1 MTASA
6 GRGPISTFLV
16 RRLIGACLV
25 LLGVSLATFLVARST
40 GDPITLLV
48 PANATEAARTELRA
62 HLGLDQPAPVQF
74 ALFLFHAVQGD
85 LGSSFVYKQHV
96 LDLVV
101 NRLAATFELALAAF
115 AIALALGIGLGML
128 AALKQNTV
136 VDFVITAFT
145 MIGLAIPPFWL
156 GLILIIV
163 FAVRLQIL
171 PVSGSETAVAVVLP
185 AITLSLQST
194 ARLAR
199 LLRSSMIEVLEADYV
214 RTARAKGLTR
224 RRVLWLHAFRN
235 ALIPLVTMAG
245 LELGDLISSAVV
257 IEAIFAWPGL
267 GRLAITAVAQRDFPL
282 LQGAVLVAA
291 ACFVTINLVV
301 DWLYTR
307 IDPRVALR

>member
-1 MTASA
+1 M
-6 GRGPISTFLV
+6 
-16 RRLIGACLV
+16 
-25 LLGVSLATFLVARST
+25 LLGVSLATFLVAHST

-48 PANATEAARTELRA
+48 PSNATEAARADLRT
-62 HLGLDQPAPVQF
+62 HLGLDRPVPVQY
-74 ALFLFHAVQGD
+74 ALFLVHAVQGD
-85 LGSSFVYKQHV
+85 LGSSFVYKQRV
-96 LDLVV
+96 LDLVL
-101 NRLAATFELALAAF
+101 NRLGATFELAAVAF
-115 AIALALGIGLGML
+115 VIALVLGIGLGVA
-128 AALKQNTV
+128 AALRRNTM
-136 VDFVITAFT
+136 VDVAVTGFT

-171 PVSGSETAVAVVLP
+171 PVSGSDTAVSVILP
-185 AITLSLQST
+185 AVTLSLQST

-199 LLRSSMIEVLEADYV
+199 LLRSSMIEVLGTDYV
-214 RTARAKGLTR
+214 RTAKAKGLWR
-224 RRVLWLHAFRN
+224 SRVLWVHAFRN

-267 GRLAITAVAQRDFPL
+267 GRLAITAVSQRDFPL

-291 ACFVTINLVV
+291 VCFVTINLVV

-307 IDPRVALR
+307 IDPRVVLR

>member
-1 MTASA
+1 M
-6 GRGPISTFLV
+6 PISTFLV
-16 RRLIGACLV
+16 NRVAAACLV
-25 LLGVSLATFLVARST
+25 LLGVSLATFLVAQST
-40 GDPITLLV
+40 GDPVTLLV
-48 PANATEAARTELRA
+48 PANATEAARADLRA
-62 HLGLDQPAPVQF
+62 HLGLDRPVPVQYG
-74 ALFLFHAVQGD
+74 LFLVHALRGD

-101 NRLAATFELALAAF
+101 NRLGATFELAFAAF
-115 AIALALGIGLGML
+115 ALVLGIGLGVL
-128 AALKQNTV
+128 AALRRNTV
-136 VDFVITAFT
+136 VDFAITGFT

-163 FAVRLQIL
+163 FAVRLRVL
-171 PVSGSETAVAVVLP
+171 PVSGSDTAASVILP
-185 AITLSLQST
+185 AVTLSLQST

-214 RTARAKGLTR
+214 RTARAKGLSR
-224 RRVLWLHAFRN
+224 RAVLWVHAFRN

-267 GRLAITAVAQRDFPL
+267 GRLAITAVSQRDFPL
-282 LQGAVLVAA
+282 LQGAVLVEAV
-291 ACFVTINLVV
+291 CFVSINLAV

>member
-1 MTASA
+1 M
-6 GRGPISTFLV
+6 
-16 RRLIGACLV
+16 
-25 LLGVSLATFLVARST
+25 LLGVSLATVLVAHAT

-48 PANATEAARTELRA
+48 PSNATEAARADLRT
-62 HLGLDQPAPVQF
+62 HLGLDRPVPVQY
-74 ALFLFHAVQGD
+74 ALFLVHAVQGD
-85 LGSSFVYKQHV
+85 LGSSFVYKQRV

-101 NRLAATFELALAAF
+101 NRLGATFELAAVAF
-115 AIALALGIGLGML
+115 VIALVLGIGLGVA
-128 AALKQNTV
+128 AALRRNTM
-136 VDFVITAFT
+136 VDVAVTGFT

-171 PVSGSETAVAVVLP
+171 PVSGSDTAVSVILP
-185 AITLSLQST
+185 AVTLSLQST

-199 LLRSSMIEVLEADYV
+199 LLRSSMIEVLGTDYV
-214 RTARAKGLTR
+214 RTAKAKGLWR
-224 RRVLWLHAFRN
+224 SRVLWVHAFRN

-267 GRLAITAVAQRDFPL
+267 GRLAITAVSQRDFPL

-291 ACFVTINLVV
+291 VCFVTINLVV

-307 IDPRVALR
+307 IDPRVVLR

>member
-1 MTASA
+1 MAA
-6 GRGPISTFLV
+6 
-16 RRLIGACLV
+16 ACLV
-25 LLGVSLATFLVARST
+25 LLGVSLATFLVAQST
-40 GDPITLLV
+40 GDPVTLLV
-48 PANATEAARTELRA
+48 PANATEAARADLRA
-62 HLGLDQPAPVQF
+62 HLGLDRPVPVQYG
-74 ALFLFHAVQGD
+74 LFLAHALRGD

-101 NRLAATFELALAAF
+101 NRLGTTFELAFAAF
-115 AIALALGIGLGML
+115 AIALVLGVGLGAL
-128 AALKQNTV
+128 AALRRNTV
-136 VDFVITAFT
+136 VDFAITGFT

-163 FAVRLQIL
+163 FAVRLRVL
-171 PVSGSETAVAVVLP
+171 PVSGSDTAASVILP
-185 AITLSLQST
+185 AVTLSLQST

-214 RTARAKGLTR
+214 RTARAKGLSR
-224 RRVLWLHAFRN
+224 GVVLWVHAFRN

-267 GRLAITAVAQRDFPL
+267 GRLAITAVSQRDFPL

-291 ACFVTINLVV
+291 VCFVSINLAV

>member
-1 MTASA
+1 M
-6 GRGPISTFLV
+6 V
-16 RRLIGACLV
+16 RRLLGACLV
-25 LLGVSLATFLVARST
+25 LLGVSFATFMVAQTT

-48 PANATEAARTELRA
+48 PANATEAARAALRT
-62 HLGLDQPAPVQF
+62 HLGLDRPVPVQY
-74 ALFLFHAVQGD
+74 ALFVLHAVQGD

-101 NRLAATFELALAAF
+101 NRLGATFELALVAF
-115 AIALALGIGLGML
+115 AIALVLGVGLGVL
-128 AALKQNTV
+128 AALNRNGM
-136 VDFVITAFT
+136 VDLAVTGFT

-171 PVSGSETAVAVVLP
+171 PVSGSDTAVSVILP
-185 AITLSLQST
+185 AVTLSLQST

-199 LLRSSMIEVLEADYV
+199 LLRSSMIEVLEADYI
-214 RTARAKGLTR
+214 RTARAKGLWR
-224 RRVLWLHAFRN
+224 CRVLWVHAFRN

-257 IEAIFAWPGL
+257 IEAIFAWPGI
-267 GRLAITAVAQRDFPL
+267 GRLAITAVEQRDFPL

-291 ACFVTINLVV
+291 ICFVVINLVV

-307 IDPRVALR
+307 IDPRVVLR

>member
-1 MTASA
+1 
-6 GRGPISTFLV
+6 
-16 RRLIGACLV
+16 
-25 LLGVSLATFLVARST
+25 VSFATFMVAQTT

-48 PANATEAARTELRA
+48 PANATEAARAALRT
-62 HLGLDQPAPVQF
+62 HLGLDRPVPVQY
-74 ALFLFHAVQGD
+74 ALFVLHAVQGD

-101 NRLAATFELALAAF
+101 NRLGATFELALVAF
-115 AIALALGIGLGML
+115 AIALVLGVGLGVL
-128 AALKQNTV
+128 AALNRNGM
-136 VDFVITAFT
+136 VDLAVTGFT

-171 PVSGSETAVAVVLP
+171 PVSGSDTAVSVILP
-185 AITLSLQST
+185 AVTLSLQST

-199 LLRSSMIEVLEADYV
+199 LLRSSMIEVLEADYI
-214 RTARAKGLTR
+214 RTARAKGLWR
-224 RRVLWLHAFRN
+224 CRVLWVHAFRN

-257 IEAIFAWPGL
+257 IEAIFAWPGI
-267 GRLAITAVAQRDFPL
+267 GRLAITAVEQRDFPL

-291 ACFVTINLVV
+291 ICFVVINLVV

-307 IDPRVALR
+307 IDPRVVLR

>member
-1 MTASA
+1 M
-6 GRGPISTFLV
+6 
-16 RRLIGACLV
+16 
-25 LLGVSLATFLVARST
+25 LLGVSFATFMVAQTT

-48 PANATEAARTELRA
+48 PANATEAARTALRT
-62 HLGLDQPAPVQF
+62 HLGLDQPIPVQY
-74 ALFLFHAVQGD
+74 ALFVLHAIQGD

-101 NRLAATFELALAAF
+101 NRLGATFELALVAF
-115 AIALALGIGLGML
+115 AIALVLGVGLGVL
-128 AALKQNTV
+128 AALNRNSV
-136 VDFVITAFT
+136 VDLAVTGFT

-171 PVSGSETAVAVVLP
+171 PVSGSDAAVSVILP
-185 AITLSLQST
+185 AVTLSLQST

-199 LLRSSMIEVLEADYV
+199 LLRSSMIEVLEADYI
-214 RTARAKGLTR
+214 RTARAKGLWR
-224 RRVLWLHAFRN
+224 RRVLWVHAFRN

-257 IEAIFAWPGL
+257 IEAIFAWPGI
-267 GRLAITAVAQRDFPL
+267 GRLAITAVEQRDFPL

-291 ACFVTINLVV
+291 VCFVTINLVV

-307 IDPRVALR
+307 IDPRVVLR

>member
-1 MTASA
+1 M
-6 GRGPISTFLV
+6 
-16 RRLIGACLV
+16 
-25 LLGVSLATFLVARST
+25 VAQTT

-48 PANATEAARTELRA
+48 PANATEAARAELRT
-62 HLGLDQPAPVQF
+62 HLGLDRPVPVQY
-74 ALFLFHAVQGD
+74 ALFVSHALQGD
-85 LGSSFVYKQHV
+85 LGSSFVYRQRV
-96 LDLVV
+96 LALVLS
-101 NRLAATFELALAAF
+101 RLGATFELALAAF
-115 AIALALGIGLGML
+115 AIALLLGVGLGVL
-128 AALKQNTV
+128 AALKRNSL
-136 VDFVITAFT
+136 VDLGVTGFT

-156 GLILIIV
+156 GLILIII

-171 PVSGSETAVAVVLP
+171 PVSGSDTAISVILP
-185 AITLSLQST
+185 AVTLSLQST

-199 LLRSSMIEVLEADYV
+199 LLRSSMIEVLESDYI
-214 RTARAKGLTR
+214 RTARARGLR
-224 RRVLWLHAFRN
+224 RNRVLWVHAFRN

-282 LQGAVLVAA
+282 LQGAVLVTA

>member
-1 MTASA
+1 M
-6 GRGPISTFLV
+6 
-16 RRLIGACLV
+16 
-25 LLGVSLATFLVARST
+25 LLGVSLATFLVAHST

-48 PANATEAARTELRA
+48 PSNATEAARADLRS
-62 HLGLDQPAPVQF
+62 HLGLDRPVPVQY
-74 ALFLFHAVQGD
+74 ALFLVHAVQGD
-85 LGSSFVYKQHV
+85 LGSSFVYKQRV

-101 NRLAATFELALAAF
+101 NRLGATFELAGVAF
-115 AIALALGIGLGML
+115 VIALVLGIGLGVS
-128 AALKQNTV
+128 AALRRNTM
-136 VDFVITAFT
+136 VDVAVTGFT

-171 PVSGSETAVAVVLP
+171 PVSGSDTAVSVILP
-185 AITLSLQST
+185 AVTLSLQST

-199 LLRSSMIEVLEADYV
+199 LLRSSMIEVLETDYI
-214 RTARAKGLTR
+214 RTARAKGLWR
-224 RRVLWLHAFRN
+224 ARVLWVHAFRN

-267 GRLAITAVAQRDFPL
+267 GRLAITAVSQRDFPL

-291 ACFVTINLVV
+291 VCFVSINLVV

-307 IDPRVALR
+307 IDPRVILR

>member
-1 MTASA
+1 M
-6 GRGPISTFLV
+6 
-16 RRLIGACLV
+16 
-25 LLGVSLATFLVARST
+25 LLGVSLATFLVAHST

-48 PANATEAARTELRA
+48 PSNATEAARADLRT
-62 HLGLDQPAPVQF
+62 HLGLDRPVPV
-74 ALFLFHAVQGD
+74 VQGD

-101 NRLAATFELALAAF
+101 SRLGATFELAAVAF
-115 AIALALGIGLGML
+115 VIALVLGIGLGVA
-128 AALKQNTV
+128 AALRRNTV
-136 VDFVITAFT
+136 VDVGVTGFT

-171 PVSGSETAVAVVLP
+171 PVSGSDTAVSVILP
-185 AITLSLQST
+185 AVTLSLQST

-199 LLRSSMIEVLEADYV
+199 LLRSSMIEVLETDYV
-214 RTARAKGLTR
+214 RTARAKGLWR
-224 RRVLWLHAFRN
+224 SRVLWVHAFRN

-267 GRLAITAVAQRDFPL
+267 GRLAITAVSQRDFPL

-291 ACFVTINLVV
+291 VCFVTINLVV

-307 IDPRVALR
+307 IDPRVILR

>member
-1 MTASA
+1 MSGPPVRAVHQFHSGSA
-6 GRGPISTFLV
+6 VGDAVTNGMLLT
-16 RRLIGACLV
+16 RRLLRRLGYRSEIFVQHRPAALERERYEDAMGAMAALRAPLDRFFEAV
-25 LLGVSLATFLVARST
+25 TVNV
-40 GDPITLLV
+40 
-48 PANATEAARTELRA
+48 EAAPRK
-62 HLGLDQPAPVQF
+62 D
-74 ALFLFHAVQGD
+74 
-85 LGSSFVYKQHV
+85 V

-171 PVSGSETAVAVVLP
+171 PVSGSETAAAVVLP

-257 IEAIFAWPGL
+257 IEEIFAWPGL
-267 GRLAITAVAQRDFPL
+267 ARLAITAVAQRDCPL

>member
-1 MTASA
+1 M
-6 GRGPISTFLV
+6 STFLV
-16 RRLIGACLV
+16 RRLFSACLV
-25 LLGVSLATFLVARST
+25 LLGVSLATFMVARST

-48 PANATEAARTELRA
+48 PSNTTEAARTELRA
-62 HLGLDQPAPVQF
+62 HLGLDQPAPVQY
-74 ALFLFHAVQGD
+74 ALFLLHAVQGD
-85 LGSSFVYKQHV
+85 LGSSFVYKQRV

-101 NRLAATFELALAAF
+101 NRLGATFELALAAF
-115 AIALALGIGLGML
+115 AIALVLGIGLGTL
-128 AALKQNTV
+128 AALKRNTV
-136 VDFVITAFT
+136 VDFAITAFT
-145 MIGLAIPPFWL
+145 MMGLAIPPFWL

-163 FAVRLQIL
+163 FAVRLQVL
-171 PVSGSETAVAVVLP
+171 PVSGSDTAAAVILP

-199 LLRSSMIEVLEADYV
+199 LLRSSMIEVLEADYI
-214 RTARAKGLTR
+214 RTARAKGLMG

-291 ACFVTINLVV
+291 ACFVTINLLV

-307 IDPRVALR
+307 IDPRVVLR

>member
-1 MTASA
+1 M
-6 GRGPISTFLV
+6 
-16 RRLIGACLV
+16 
-25 LLGVSLATFLVARST
+25 VAQTT

-48 PANATEAARTELRA
+48 PANATEAARAALRT
-62 HLGLDQPAPVQF
+62 HLGLDRPVPVQY
-74 ALFLFHAVQGD
+74 ALFVLHAVQGD

-101 NRLAATFELALAAF
+101 NRLGATFELALVAF
-115 AIALALGIGLGML
+115 AIALVLGVGLGVL
-128 AALKQNTV
+128 AALNRNGM
-136 VDFVITAFT
+136 VDLAVTGFT

-171 PVSGSETAVAVVLP
+171 PVSGSDTAVSVILP
-185 AITLSLQST
+185 AVTLSLQST

-199 LLRSSMIEVLEADYV
+199 LLRSSMIEVLEADYI
-214 RTARAKGLTR
+214 RTARAKGLWR
-224 RRVLWLHAFRN
+224 CRVLWVHAFRN

-257 IEAIFAWPGL
+257 IEAIFAWPGI
-267 GRLAITAVAQRDFPL
+267 GRLAITAVEQRDFPL

-291 ACFVTINLVV
+291 ICFVVINLVV

-307 IDPRVALR
+307 IDPRVVLR